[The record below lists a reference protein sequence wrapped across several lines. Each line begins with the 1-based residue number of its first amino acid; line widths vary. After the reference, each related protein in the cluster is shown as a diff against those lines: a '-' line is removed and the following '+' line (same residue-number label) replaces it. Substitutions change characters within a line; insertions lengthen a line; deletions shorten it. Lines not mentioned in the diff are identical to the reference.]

1 MIGHTNMDEYL
12 FYIYRGKDSFLAF
25 LKIVNEKIAVA
36 LIFLVALNFNLLV
49 QNRHQTHDEP

>member
-1 MIGHTNMDEYL
+1 MDEYL